1 MLYEKPGMTSYRVW
15 EAVVFPNKQ
24 RAPLGILEAQWAG
37 VDQGAS
43 TFYPF
48 VHSSCSKCMAIDY
61 VQD

>member
-48 VHSSCSKCMAIDY
+48 VH
-61 VQD
+61 